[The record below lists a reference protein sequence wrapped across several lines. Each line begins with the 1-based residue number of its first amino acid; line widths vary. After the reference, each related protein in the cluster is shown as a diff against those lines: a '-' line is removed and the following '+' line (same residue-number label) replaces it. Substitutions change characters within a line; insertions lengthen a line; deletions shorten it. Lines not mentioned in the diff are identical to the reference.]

1 MVFAG
6 VHTDKEEPPQVPMLG
21 NQRKHT
27 CTTSNSGTDLSD
39 TLTGVA
45 IAIKNA
51 FSPDS
56 QRDFSKHAF
65 SPSKALDMRSKY
77 IQQLKDLMSLHE
89 MGGLTTEEYEE
100 ERCII
105 VQQMRKLERDE

>member
-6 VHTDKEEPPQVPMLG
+6 VHTDKEEPPQVSMFG
-21 NQRKHT
+21 NHT
-27 CTTSNSGTDLSD
+27 CTTSNLRTDLSD
-39 TLTGVA
+39 ALTGVA

-56 QRDFSKHAF
+56 QRDLSKQAF
-65 SPSKALDMRSKY
+65 SPSKAMDICNECTK
-77 IQQLKDLMSLHE
+77 QLKDLMKWE
-89 MGGLTTEEYEE
+89 TEEYEE

-105 VQQMRKLERDE
+105 VRQIRKLQRDE